1 MPDRPRLGRQR
12 AVRCRRGRFG
22 RFWRVAR
29 WFLPIPLVIVGLFT
43 LYPRWVVA
51 GVDVEGLNPELAAQV
66 RAALGLE
73 GKPML
78 DFDRPHLENS
88 LLARFPDIKS
98 VKITRVLPN
107 RVRVEA
113 EERRPVLVWQRA
125 AQSFLVDE
133 EGVIYR
139 AVRGETGL
147 PRLVD
152 GGNNDPAAAR
162 LDPDTVRWAVWLWQT
177 LPEQVG
183 VRPAKVEYSAVDGFV
198 VTSPTGQVWRLGQG
212 DGLERR
218 VAILREVLAREP
230 SARVVDL
237 RGDRFGVLRR

>member
-1 MPDRPRLGRQR
+1 VPDRPRLGRRR
-12 AVRCRRGRFG
+12 AVRRRRGLFG

-29 WFLPIPLVIVGLFT
+29 WFLPIPLVIVGLFA

-51 GVDVEGLNPELAAQV
+51 GVEVEGLNPELAAQV
-66 RAALGLE
+66 RAALALE

-78 DFDRPHLENS
+78 DFDRPYLENAV
-88 LLARFPDIKS
+88 LTRFPDIKS
-98 VKITRVLPN
+98 VRITRVLPN

-113 EERRPVLVWQRA
+113 EERRPVLLWQRGTQA
-125 AQSFLVDE
+125 FLVDE
-133 EGVIYR
+133 EGVVYR

-152 GGNNDPAAAR
+152 GGSNDPAAAR
-162 LDPDTVRWAVWLWQT
+162 LDPETVRWARWLWQV
-177 LPEQVG
+177 LPEQAG
-183 VRPAKVEYSAVDGFV
+183 VRPARVEYSAVNGFV
-198 VTSPTGQVWRLGQG
+198 VTTPTGQVWRLGQG

-230 SARVVDL
+230 EARVIDL
-237 RGDRFGVLRR
+237 RGGRFGILRR